1 MADRKFQLD
10 QRVHTPMGDGVVVT
24 MPYND
29 LSDTYIVWLDKPYV
43 ALGTQLTHEFVCE
56 ERKMTAI

>member
-1 MADRKFQLD
+1 
-10 QRVHTPMGDGVVVT
+10 MGDGVVVT

-29 LSDTYIVWLDKPYV
+29 LSDSYIVWLDKPYV